1 MLLKVGAA
9 AITFALVNGNEEL
22 IDETIIS
29 SCVINDK
36 HSETD
41 LTLDLELE
49 GYKGQDR
56 QSYTPI
62 VSNLSCAFQ

>member
-36 HSETD
+36 HSEND
-41 LTLDLELE
+41 LTLDLEFE
-49 GYKGQDR
+49 GYKSQDR

-62 VSNLSCAFQ
+62 VSNLSCAIQ